1 MGNGWLRLVI
11 TFLWTMALAVQTD
24 PETDRDHNM
33 MKILT
38 EANFDKI
45 IGQYQLVLVQFFVPW
60 CGHCKKFSH
69 ELTKASDLSRATNQS
84 IVFGI
89 LNAEQHESL
98 ARRFNVYNYPSL
110 RLFLN
115 QTMIHYDGPRDHE
128 AILAWVA
135 AKATSNAV
143 PISNT
148 QEIHDYLDRYPAV
161 LSVIGPD
168 IRELEVL
175 NKFAKT
181 NSDTGVVY
189 IPTTHQ
195 TSDSTQKRV
204 KAVLHRRYAKEKGF
218 EPWLLQEETLLEFVH
233 KYKHKPVCDFDS
245 LQSVERVFNEPGSS
259 LVFFTNDSSDSFLP
273 RFHKIAEDN
282 QHQLKSFLVQNKH
295 QFAKELREFL
305 GLGADRPRRAVFM
318 LVTTPSQ
325 ATNSYRLVER
335 INGWNIH
342 MFIKRW
348 QNGRLDNLFANLTDE
363 QLILD
368 LNLPSV
374 HQRLQVTNST
384 CCVFNFRGEEC
395 EKRPACR
402 IKLRKFDKFASRLF
416 LVKRLEFCYLNF
428 DRSYQFTKGEYYDYM
443 RAPMPALSL
452 TLRGTEQKAV
462 FADFDWKFDSL
473 LLWLKSEL
481 PEDLSA
487 ALIKAF

>member
-1 MGNGWLRLVI
+1 MAI
-11 TFLWTMALAVQTD
+11 TVQTD

-33 MKILT
+33 MIILN

-45 IGQYQLVLVQFFVPW
+45 ISQYQLVLVQFFVPW
-60 CGHCKKFSH
+60 CGHCKRFSH
-69 ELTKASDLSRATNQS
+69 ELTKASNLSKATGQF

-89 LNAEQHESL
+89 LNAEQDESL

-110 RLFLN
+110 KLFLN
-115 QTMIHYDGPRDHE
+115 QTMIPYDGPRDHE
-128 AILAWVA
+128 AILAWVVS
-135 AKATSNAV
+135 KTTSHAV
-143 PISNT
+143 AISST
-148 QEIHDYLDRYPAV
+148 QEIHTYLEKYPSV
-161 LSVIGPD
+161 LSVLGPD
-168 IRELEVL
+168 LREMEVI

-181 NSDTGVVY
+181 NSETGVVY
-189 IPTTHQ
+189 IPSPRQ
-195 TSDSTQKRV
+195 ESQGTQKRAKV
-204 KAVLHRRYAKEKGF
+204 VLHRRHSKEKEF
-218 EPWLLQEETLLEFVH
+218 ESWLLQEDTLLEFVQ
-233 KYKHKPVCDFDS
+233 KYKHKPVSDFDS

-259 LVFFTNDSSDSFLP
+259 LVYFTNDSQDSFLP
-273 RFHKIAEDN
+273 RFHKIAEEN
-282 QHQLKSFLVQNKH
+282 QHQLKSFLVQNKQ

-305 GLGADRPRRAVFM
+305 GLGLDRPRRAVFM
-318 LVTTPSQ
+318 LVTSASQ
-325 ATNSYRLVER
+325 ATNSYRLMER

-416 LVKRLEFCYLNF
+416 LIKRLEFCYLNF

-487 ALIKAF
+487 ALIKAI